1 MERGCCL
8 PSMCS
13 LCNTT
18 FESSFHLFFT
28 CRFAFTLWCWLA
40 TVLNLTLHFQSIE
53 DIWNLCERSWSPQ
66 CKIVIKSVIVNILNS
81 IWMARNN
88 ARFHDKSTHWRN
100 VVSWISANTALAGN
114 KTSMCSNSSLIDF
127 KILKH
132 FNINIHPPKAPSI
145 KEVIWLP
152 PLIDWV
158 KCNTDGASTQISSA
172 CGGIFRNHLAE
183 FICCFAENTDINT
196 AYFAELCGAMRAIE
210 IATDNG
216 WRNVWLETD
225 STLVVLAFK
234 SASLVPWKIRNRW
247 NNCMHNITNMNFM
260 ISHIYMEGNNCV
272 DALAKIGLTLVHL
285 SFWNELPQAIL
296 ESYSSD
302 RLGRPKYRFSNM

>member
-1 MERGCCL
+1 MKDAYEFKRNKSPQKNWAKTIWCNDIPPSKSLLVWRLMLDKVPTDDKLMERGCCL

-28 CRFAFTLWCWLA
+28 CR
-40 TVLNLTLHFQSIE
+40 
-53 DIWNLCERSWSPQ
+53 
-66 CKIVIKSVIVNILNS
+66 
-81 IWMARNN
+81 NN

-100 VVSWISANTALAGN
+100 VVSWISTNTALVGN

-132 FNINIHPPKAPSI
+132 FNINIHPPKAISI
-145 KEVIWLP
+145 HPPNSKEVIWLP

-183 FICCFAENTDINT
+183 FICCFAENTGINT
-196 AYFAELCGAMRAIE
+196 AYFAELCGVMRAIE

-216 WRNVWLETD
+216 WINVWLETD

-260 ISHIYMEGNNCV
+260 ISHIYREGNNCA
-272 DALAKIGLTLVHL
+272 DALANIGLTLVHL

-302 RLGRPKYRFSNM
+302 RLGRPKFRFSYM